1 MDYCATYEED
11 PSYQMKYSCLEESG
25 LCYMNFGIAKQGYVS
40 IMLGEDPST
49 NVSCDIISKA
59 FSYLGNL
66 MMDLRLSEEN
76 ANRIVLTVL
85 QLINGCSCL
94 FQHSFLRKHS
104 LQNMSQAIV
113 KRMSLHCTMSMN
125 H

>member
-1 MDYCATYEED
+1 
-11 PSYQMKYSCLEESG
+11 
-25 LCYMNFGIAKQGYVS
+25 MNFGIAKQGYVS

-85 QLINGCSCL
+85 QFYQSYLMI
-94 FQHSFLRKHS
+94 HS
-104 LQNMSQAIV
+104 I
-113 KRMSLHCTMSMN
+113 
-125 H
+125 